1 MIVAD
6 LTITERRER
15 VVDFSVPYM
24 FYTEEMLLKKTSS
37 SQSSDLLQ
45 FMNPFDNNVWFA
57 ILGSQFVI
65 SIAVFV
71 LNYYS
76 PYGYKDGNGRGTS
89 QEFSFFNSLWFSLA
103 CMLQQ
108 GADNS
113 PRSLSG
119 RETRMNELPVIG
131 YPCMPKELCDLQRQ
145 TLQVATRKCMAKNC
159 FYVQKKDFGERFL
172 FRRYFIANHW
182 AMLIWGKCN

>member
-6 LTITERRER
+6 LTVTERREK

-24 FYTEEMLLKKTSS
+24 YYTEEMLLKKTSS
-37 SQSSDLLQ
+37 SEAVDLLQ
-45 FMNPFDNNVWFA
+45 FMSPFDDHVWFA
-57 ILGSQFVI
+57 TLASLVVI

-71 LNYYS
+71 INYFS
-76 PYGYKDGNGRGTS
+76 PYGYKDGNGEGTS
-89 QEFSFFNSLWFSLA
+89 EEFTFFNSVWFALA

-119 RETRMNELPVIG
+119 
-131 YPCMPKELCDLQRQ
+131 
-145 TLQVATRKCMAKNC
+145 
-159 FYVQKKDFGERFL
+159 
-172 FRRYFIANHW
+172 
-182 AMLIWGKCN
+182 

>member
-6 LTITERRER
+6 LTITERRDK

-24 FYTEEMLLKKTSS
+24 YYTEEMLLKKTTSS
-37 SQSSDLLQ
+37 ETVDLLQ

-57 ILGSQFVI
+57 TLGTLFII
-65 SIAVFV
+65 SIALFV
-71 LNYYS
+71 LNYFS
-76 PYGYKDGNGRGTS
+76 PYGYKDDNGRGTS
-89 QEFSFFNSLWFSLA
+89 QEFNFFNSVWFALA

-119 RETRMNELPVIG
+119 T
-131 YPCMPKELCDLQRQ
+131 
-145 TLQVATRKCMAKNC
+145 
-159 FYVQKKDFGERFL
+159 
-172 FRRYFIANHW
+172 
-182 AMLIWGKCN
+182 GKLALVSI